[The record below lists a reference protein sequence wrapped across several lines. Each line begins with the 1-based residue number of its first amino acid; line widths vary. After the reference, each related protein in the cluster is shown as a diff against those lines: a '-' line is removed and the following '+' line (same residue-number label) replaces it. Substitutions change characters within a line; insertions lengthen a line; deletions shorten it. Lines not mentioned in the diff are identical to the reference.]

1 MPHHRSSESAAE
13 FRTYHRLPAAD
24 WSAENA
30 RNSVVLLM
38 VLFENVHVFN
48 SHSELRSAFAH
59 DPRRNHLLADGTVL
73 AQLLHVAAMHLPF
86 VQAVLGLRRCPSRT
100 GRYCSRLR

>member
-1 MPHHRSSESAAE
+1 MPHHRRSEPAPE
-13 FRTYHRLPAAD
+13 FRTYYRLLAAD

-48 SHSELRSAFAH
+48 SRSELRSAFAH
-59 DPRRNHLLADGTVL
+59 DPRRNLLLVGGTVL

-86 VQAVLGLRRCPSRT
+86 V
-100 GRYCSRLR
+100 

>member
-1 MPHHRSSESAAE
+1 MPRHRRSEWAAE

-30 RNSVVLLM
+30 RNSMVLLM

-48 SHSELRSAFAH
+48 SRSELRPAFAH
-59 DPRRNHLLADGTVL
+59 DPHRNLLLADGTVL
-73 AQLLHVAAMHLPF
+73 AQLLHVPAMHLPF
-86 VQAVLGLRRCPSRT
+86 TRAVLGLHRCPSRT
-100 GRYCSRLR
+100 GRYCSRSR